1 LIKQGMRM
9 LRLGLA
15 VMLLALSTGR
25 LCAAES
31 RNPEAAV
38 TFVFSRNIGGT
49 SCGNGFVVGDGTI
62 IVTARHLVFPQRLK
76 GLHQGESM
84 VTVFSPYLGDAA
96 EVDVVAQDAALD
108 LIILRGPWKGHPAL
122 ELAEEADLVA
132 AANVEVVGFT
142 DCQAAVT
149 AGQPRL
155 LDSVSL
161 KRATLGVNAIT
172 VRQSISRTILTNT
185 APPGP
190 GWAGAPIFLGNI
202 DARKVAGCFSRTQGD
217 GSAGIG
223 TSAGAI
229 RKLIDQSNL
238 SPALTSTNPA
248 PSDPGHSPAA
258 TLEYFRAVAASAAGN
273 SKLSLEH
280 LQSFLKLR
288 PNSAIGYRELAGQLH
303 ALGRLAESQNAYA
316 KALEINPA
324 MISARVLYGQLLQ
337 ERILPGAAE
346 EHLRYA
352 WRQGR
357 RGTSAA
363 IPLCNLLREQGKEPE
378 RLKVLT
384 EAVERNPFDGH
395 LWNYLGQSRR
405 MTSDHAGAAAAFA
418 RSADLMP
425 ENESIR
431 LRAADEFEAAGNDT
445 QAAEQYRLLLAEHE
459 ESATAHY
466 SFARFL
472 GRDTTR
478 REQALNEARLA
489 LNFADRPG
497 APPRAMIQ
505 SLISAI
511 RAERASDASDFRL

>member
-1 LIKQGMRM
+1 MEM
-9 LRLGLA
+9 LRFGLA
-15 VMLLALSTGR
+15 VMLLALSTGPLR
-25 LCAAES
+25 AAES
-31 RNPEAAV
+31 DSPEAAV
-38 TFVFSRNIGGT
+38 TLVFSRNIGGT

-62 IVTARHLVFPQRLK
+62 IVTARHLIFPQRLL
-76 GLHQGESM
+76 GLHQGEAM

-108 LIILRGPWKGHPAL
+108 LVILRGPWRGHPAL

-132 AANVEVVGFT
+132 AASMEVVGFT

-155 LDSVSL
+155 LASLSL
-161 KRATLGVNAIT
+161 KRAMLGVNAIT
-172 VRQSISRTILTNT
+172 VRQSVSRTILTDT
-185 APPGP
+185 APPGA
-190 GWAGAPIFLGNI
+190 GWAGAPILLRDG
-202 DARKVAGCFSRTQGD
+202 DTSKAAGCFSRTQGD
-217 GSAGIG
+217 GLAGIG
-223 TSAGAI
+223 ASSGSIRNLVDRSNTLPAI
-229 RKLIDQSNL
+229 VPTNRAASN
-238 SPALTSTNPA
+238 
-248 PSDPGHSPAA
+248 PGQSPAA
-258 TLEYFRAVAASAAGN
+258 TLEYLRAVAASAVGN

-303 ALGRLAESQNAYA
+303 AIGRLAESQNAYA

-324 MISARVLYGQLLQ
+324 LISARVLYGQLLQ
-337 ERILPGAAE
+337 ERVLPGAAE

-352 WRQGR
+352 WRQRR
-357 RGTSAA
+357 RGTAAA
-363 IPLCNLLREQGKEPE
+363 IPLCNLLHEQGKESE

-384 EAVERNPFDGH
+384 EAVERNPWDAY

-405 MTSDHAGAAAAFA
+405 MASDHAGAAAAFA

-445 QAAEQYRLLLAEHE
+445 QAAEQYRVLLAEHE
-459 ESATAHY
+459 ESAAAHY
-466 SFARFL
+466 FFARFL
-472 GRDTTR
+472 GRNTGR
-478 REQALNEARLA
+478 REQALKEARLA
-489 LNFADRPG
+489 LNLADRPG

-511 RAERASDASDFRL
+511 RADRASDASDFRL

>member
-1 LIKQGMRM
+1 MRI

-15 VMLLALSTGR
+15 IVLLALSTGR
-25 LCAAES
+25 LCAAEL
-31 RNPEAAV
+31 RNPEAAI
-38 TFVFSRNIGGT
+38 TLVFSRSIGGT

-62 IVTARHLVFPQRLK
+62 IVTARHLVFPERLK
-76 GLHQGESM
+76 GLHQGEAM

-122 ELAEEADLVA
+122 ELAQEGDVVA

-142 DCQAAVT
+142 DCQAALT

-155 LDSVSL
+155 LDCIAL
-161 KRATLGVNAIT
+161 KRSALGVNAIT
-172 VRQSISRTILTNT
+172 VRQSVSRTILTDT

-190 GWAGAPIFLGNI
+190 GWAGAPIFLG
-202 DARKVAGCFSRTQGD
+202 KGPEVAGCFSRTQGD
-217 GSAGIG
+217 GSMGV
-223 TSAGAI
+223 GASSGSI
-229 RKLIDQSNL
+229 RKLLDLGNAL
-238 SPALTSTNPA
+238 SPLVSTNRHLP
-248 PSDPGHSPAA
+248 DPDHSPAA
-258 TLEYFRAVAASAAGN
+258 TLEYLRAVAASVAGN
-273 SKLSLEH
+273 STLSLEH

-288 PNSAIGYRELAGQLH
+288 PSSAIGHREMAGQLH

-431 LRAADEFEAAGNDT
+431 LRAADEFEAAGNDA
-445 QAAEQYRLLLAEHE
+445 QAGEQYRLLLAEHG

-472 GRDTTR
+472 GRDTSR
-478 REQALNEARLA
+478 REQALKEARLA

-511 RAERASDASDFRL
+511 RAERAADASDFRL